1 MTSQAL
7 HCSDV
12 GRWLCQRLWRWRQWS
27 YSYNDG
33 CIMHPSEG
41 ININNTQKKLPSFF
55 IHKDP
60 YVHYSSSLSLSFCST
75 SIRTQYPTQNCHGEF
90 YIKMLKMNKNRFF
103 LCFQFHFQFR
113 FHLYFIRFCL
123 ISSLIANSRSCRFS
137 SRLAKWTAAIHCT
150 YFFRKKIFKW
160 RTHPLWWISLV
171 MVMMLKS
178 IQNAV
183 SLVWTRILFK
193 NTLKK

>member
-7 HCSDV
+7 HCTDV
-12 GRWLCQRLWRWRQWS
+12 GRWLCQRLWQWRQWP

-41 ININNTQKKLPSFF
+41 ININNTQQKNYPRFSYTRTLMYIIP
-55 IHKDP
+55 P
-60 YVHYSSSLSLSFCST
+60 LSLSFCST

-123 ISSLIANSRSCRFS
+123 ISSLIANSRSCWFS
-137 SRLAKWTAAIHCT
+137 SRLAKWAAAIHCK
-150 YFFRKKIFKW
+150 YFFRKYFQVANAPFMMDKPGDGDDVKMHSKF
-160 RTHPLWWISLV
+160 RVFGLNQNLV
-171 MVMMLKS
+171 
-178 IQNAV
+178 
-183 SLVWTRILFK
+183 
-193 NTLKK
+193 